1 MKQHEIYAAKVK
13 ESGYQPNLGT
23 KVLNMECLLLSSTG
37 LILVSLFGVIHWIG
51 TDDLGRIC
59 FYGGLLAFGLLIAVK
74 TCLVFKQI
82 RAQVREFEEFYQNE
96 YKDKES
102 DKASVWIV
110 RVQRDSV
117 LGILEAFIGLVG
129 LMEFNDPFPNPML
142 LVFAALLI
150 MGILMVLHNW
160 KFSKEVS
167 VLADVYETVYYKHKD
182 VYKEDEKQGRDKE

>member
-1 MKQHEIYAAKVK
+1 MKEYEIYAAKVK
-13 ESGYQPNLGT
+13 DTGYQPNLGK
-23 KVLNMECLLLSSTG
+23 KVRNMECLLVSSTG
-37 LILVSLFGVIHWIG
+37 LILVSLLWLIHLIG
-51 TDDLGRIC
+51 TDDLGAIC
-59 FYGGLLAFGLLIAVK
+59 FYGGLLAFGLLIALK

-117 LGILEAFIGLVG
+117 LGVLEAFIGLVG
-129 LMEFNDPFPNPML
+129 WMVFNDPIPNPML
-142 LVFAALLI
+142 LVFTALLI
-150 MGILMVLHNW
+150 MGIHMVLHNW
-160 KFSKEVS
+160 KFSKEVC
-167 VLADVYETVYYKHKD
+167 VLADVYETVYYKHKE